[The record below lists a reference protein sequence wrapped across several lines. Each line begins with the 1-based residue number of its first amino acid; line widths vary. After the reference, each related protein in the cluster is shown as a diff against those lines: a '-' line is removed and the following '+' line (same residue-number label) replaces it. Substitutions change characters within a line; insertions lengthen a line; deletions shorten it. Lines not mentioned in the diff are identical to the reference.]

1 MTSWQ
6 AIRDL
11 VFRSLYKLG
20 YKIGQMFVNAGKS
33 LFLQAVES
41 GIRMKVQEFMSSTEV
56 QDMMENVLQQEME
69 SAIQNIAS
77 ELGIDSGNVNE
88 PAEDE
93 IADAIEEL
101 KVEDEI

>member
-1 MTSWQ
+1 
-6 AIRDL
+6 
-11 VFRSLYKLG
+11 
-20 YKIGQMFVNAGKS
+20 
-33 LFLQAVES
+33 
-41 GIRMKVQEFMSSTEV
+41 MKVQEFMSSTEV